1 MKKKLTKALAV
12 LLMLCMLLPQTA
24 LAATTYYVD
33 VSIVGPDA
41 EQVEQTVSASSS
53 RYGTKSDRLAATVVS
68 LIKSKESEISEKF
81 SGTGLHE
88 EFQDGLDAFE
98 GSGWTAYVEEHFDS
112 VSGNE
117 AFKIIL
123 SDKTSTLGDLTV
135 GKANKIS
142 YKGYTVTVT
151 LREYTTG
158 SSSSGGSSS
167 GSTGTTTGESKQFQ
181 DIHPVNHWAM
191 DSIDYVTSRGLFNG
205 KTEDTFAPEEAT
217 TRAQLMTVL
226 ARLDGADTTGAA
238 LEKGM
243 AWAVAN
249 GISDGSNPNA
259 PITRQQLAAML
270 YRYAGSPAVEGTLN
284 FPDAGSVS
292 DYAKGAML
300 WATQNGIING
310 KTDGRLDPTGLA
322 TRAQVATMI
331 ARYCAKLEV

>member
-33 VSIVGPDA
+33 VSIVGPDTKG
-41 EQVEQTVSASSS
+41 VEQTVSGSSS

-68 LIKSKESEISEKF
+68 LIKSKESEISRKF
-81 SGTGLHE
+81 SGTGLHK
-88 EFQDGLDAFE
+88 EFQDGLDAFD
-98 GSGWTAYVEEHFDS
+98 SSNGWPAYVNDHFDS

-117 AFKIIL
+117 AFKTIL

-135 GKANKIS
+135 GKANEIS
-142 YKGYTVTVT
+142 YQGYTVIVT

-158 SSSSGGSSS
+158 SSSSGGS
-167 GSTGTTTGESKQFQ
+167 TGTATDAPKQFKDVQ
-181 DIHPVNHWAM
+181 PVNHWAKE
-191 DSIDYVTSRGLFNG
+191 SIDYVTSRGLFNG

-292 DYAKGAML
+292 DYAKDAML

-331 ARYCAKLEV
+331 ARYCAKLGV

>member
-12 LLMLCMLLPQTA
+12 ILMLCMLLPQTV

-41 EQVEQTVSASSS
+41 KGVEQTVSASSS

-81 SGTGLHE
+81 SGTGLHK
-88 EFQDGLDAFE
+88 EFQDGLDAFDGAGWADYVKKHF
-98 GSGWTAYVEEHFDS
+98 GSVNGDD
-112 VSGNE
+112 
-117 AFKIIL
+117 AFKAL
-123 SDKTSTLGDLTV
+123 LADKASDLGDLTV

-158 SSSSGGSSS
+158 GSSSG
-167 GSTGTTTGESKQFQ
+167 GSTGTTTGELKQFKDVQ
-181 DIHPVNHWAM
+181 PVNHWATE
-191 DSIDYVTSRGLFNG
+191 SIDYVTSRGLFNG

-284 FPDAGSVS
+284 FSDAGSVS
-292 DYAKGAML
+292 DYAKDAML

-331 ARYCAKLEV
+331 ARYCAKLGV